1 MVESVNSGGHP
12 AISPPYR
19 FSKEDNMAGKENNSE
34 PQKSEP
40 IHQPFQRAHEAY
52 IKVVDEAWLQ
62 AQRECH
68 NNQLTYQ
75 EHLARLQR
83 ATTPDEYKE
92 AQENL
97 QKTMSAAPSE
107 PTLSKAVGDACA
119 QYKNAIRAAV
129 TETNID
135 DLDPTTLS
143 AIGQSLCAVAQMTH
157 QATLCVPPA
166 KTP

>member
-1 MVESVNSGGHP
+1 VVEYVNSGGHP
-12 AISPPYR
+12 ASSPR
-19 FSKEDNMAGKENNSE
+19 CQFSKEDNMAGEETNSE

-40 IHQPFQRAHEAY
+40 VHQPFQQAHEAY
-52 IKVVDEAWLQ
+52 IKAVDEAWMQ
-62 AQRECH
+62 AQRECQ
-68 NNQLTYQ
+68 NNQLTFH

-97 QKTMSAAPSE
+97 QKIATAPAE
-107 PTLSKAVGDACA
+107 PTLSKAVGDAFA

-129 TETNID
+129 TDTNID

-157 QATLCVPPA
+157 QATLSVPPA